1 MLECDAPPVLWM
13 RLCAWAH
20 PSASD
25 ALDTETCNLC
35 RELLP
40 DPQPELVFHECERKV
55 C

>member
-1 MLECDAPPVLWM
+1 MLERDAPLVLWM
-13 RLCAWAH
+13 RLCARAH

-25 ALDTETCNLC
+25 ALDAETCRLC

-40 DPQPELVFHECERKV
+40 DPQPELVFREGERKA